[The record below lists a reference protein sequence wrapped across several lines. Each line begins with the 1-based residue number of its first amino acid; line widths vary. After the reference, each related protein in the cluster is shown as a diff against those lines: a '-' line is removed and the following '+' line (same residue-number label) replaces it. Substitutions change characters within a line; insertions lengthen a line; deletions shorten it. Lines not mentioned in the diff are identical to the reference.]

1 MYCLRTHGQRVDE
14 RERLIAVETERGL
27 AGIEEALGVADGA
40 SGPLRERLR
49 GLGGVCGL
57 VGGAFGGGSA
67 GLHMLV
73 GVLAERAAEARWRD
87 MLQPSISHCEGV
99 LRVVMQRELC
109 FAMAR
114 ARSQVLSLRLA
125 RVTGA
130 GSQCGGSWARREG
143 DRYRAG
149 ARHARRNWGWR
160 VFG

>member
-1 MYCLRTHGQRVDE
+1 M
-14 RERLIAVETERGL
+14 
-27 AGIEEALGVADGA
+27 
-40 SGPLRERLR
+40 
-49 GLGGVCGL
+49 

-130 GSQCGGSWARREG
+130 GSQCGESWARREG
-143 DRYRAG
+143 DRRTAQVQRGYLG
-149 ARHARRNWGWR
+149 
-160 VFG
+160 